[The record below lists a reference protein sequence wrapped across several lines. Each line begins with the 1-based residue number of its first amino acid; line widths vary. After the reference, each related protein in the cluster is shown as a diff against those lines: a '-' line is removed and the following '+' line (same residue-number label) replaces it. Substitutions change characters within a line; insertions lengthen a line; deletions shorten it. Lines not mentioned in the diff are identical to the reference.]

1 MVPRVG
7 YLWLSQLTWFQQ
19 EEFLNRSSKPQSL
32 EGKPCLW
39 VVARILLII
48 CSMRFFA
55 PVAVLAL
62 LLAISAHSETPNEI
76 RFQYQDGLIWLKA
89 EVPAKT
95 KSLNFLLDSGAG
107 VSLIDLDQARAL
119 GVRIR
124 DPESV
129 QGVSGRA
136 VAYRVD
142 DFQANSGGVVLPK
155 SVLAVNLQAIGQR
168 CHQHIDGIL
177 GMDFFRGRI
186 VQIDFAARRVR
197 IVKRDSLS
205 LADCEILPIR
215 ICNDAFCVPVRVAEN
230 PAQWIRLDTGCDAC
244 LVWVVSDPLKRLTE
258 GTSVGLS
265 HFSRNYVKTTVQ
277 IGKQRVAVAAA
288 VHEEPMFSGEAGLLG
303 NGLLSKFRLT
313 IDEPGNRIIF
323 ERNR

>member
-1 MVPRVG
+1 MG
-7 YLWLSQLTWFQQ
+7 
-19 EEFLNRSSKPQSL
+19 
-32 EGKPCLW
+32 
-39 VVARILLII
+39 
-48 CSMRFFA
+48 FFA
-55 PVAVLAL
+55 QVAVLAL
-62 LLAISAHSETPNEI
+62 FLAVSAHSETPNEI

-107 VSLIDLDQARAL
+107 VSLIDLDRARAL

-142 DFQANSGGVVLPK
+142 DFQANSGGVALPK
-155 SVLAVNLQAIGQR
+155 SVLAINLQAISQR

-186 VQIDFAARRVR
+186 VQIDFAARTVR
-197 IVKRDSLS
+197 IVERDSLS
-205 LADCEILPIR
+205 RLRPISPFSYVGQGLANCEILPIK
-215 ICNDAFCVPVRVAEN
+215 ICNDVFCVPIRVAEN
-230 PAQWIRLDTGCDAC
+230 PAQWTRVDTGCDAC
-244 LVWVVSDPLKRLTE
+244 LEWVVSGPGKRLTE
-258 GTSVGLS
+258 GTSFGLS
-265 HFSRNYVKTTVQ
+265 HFRRDYVKTTVQ
-277 IGKQRVAVAAA
+277 IGKQRFVVAAA
-288 VHEEPMFSGEAGLLG
+288 VHEEPMFSGEAGFLG

-313 IDEPGNRIIF
+313 IDEPGSRIIF

>member
-1 MVPRVG
+1 MG
-7 YLWLSQLTWFQQ
+7 
-19 EEFLNRSSKPQSL
+19 
-32 EGKPCLW
+32 
-39 VVARILLII
+39 
-48 CSMRFFA
+48 FFA
-55 PVAVLAL
+55 QVAVLVL
-62 LLAISAHSETPNEI
+62 FLAVSAHSETPNEI

-89 EVPAKT
+89 KVPGKIR
-95 KSLNFLLDSGAG
+95 SLNFLLDSGAG
-107 VSLIDLDQARAL
+107 VSVIDLEQARAL
-119 GVRIR
+119 GMRIS

-129 QGVSGRA
+129 QGISGRA

-142 DFQANSGGVVLPK
+142 GFQANSGGVALPK
-155 SVLAVNLQAIGQR
+155 SVLAINLQAISQR
-168 CHQHIDGIL
+168 CHQHVDGIL
-177 GMDFFRGRI
+177 GMDFFRSRI

-197 IVKRDSLS
+197 LVERDSLS
-205 LADCEILPIR
+205 LANCEILPIR

-244 LVWVVSDPLKRLTE
+244 LDWVVSDAGKRLTK

-265 HFSRNYVKTTVQ
+265 NFSRNYVKTTVQ
-277 IGKQRVAVAAA
+277 IGKQRFVIAAA

-313 IDEPGNRIIF
+313 IDEPGNRVIF

>member
-1 MVPRVG
+1 M
-7 YLWLSQLTWFQQ
+7 
-19 EEFLNRSSKPQSL
+19 
-32 EGKPCLW
+32 
-39 VVARILLII
+39 RI
-48 CSMRFFA
+48 FA
-55 PVAVLAL
+55 HVAVLV
-62 LLAISAHSETPNEI
+62 LLAAVSAHSETPNEI

-89 EVPAKT
+89 EVPAKA

-107 VSLIDLDQARAL
+107 VSVIDLDRARAL
-119 GVRIR
+119 GMRIG

-129 QGVSGRA
+129 QGVSGRT

-142 DFQANSGGVVLPK
+142 DFQANSGGVALPK
-155 SVLAVNLQAIGQR
+155 SVLAINLQTISQR

-186 VQIDFAARRVR
+186 VQIDFAARTVG
-197 IVKRDSLS
+197 IVERDSLS
-205 LADCEILPIR
+205 LANCEILPIK
-215 ICNDAFCVPVRVAEN
+215 ICNDAFCVPIRVAEN

-244 LVWVVSDPLKRLTE
+244 LDWVVSRPGKRLTE
-258 GTSVGLS
+258 GTSFGLS
-265 HFSRNYVKTTVQ
+265 HFSRDYVKTTVQ
-277 IGKQRVAVAAA
+277 IGKQRFVVAAA

-313 IDEPGNRIIF
+313 IDEPGDRVIF

>member
-1 MVPRVG
+1 
-7 YLWLSQLTWFQQ
+7 
-19 EEFLNRSSKPQSL
+19 
-32 EGKPCLW
+32 
-39 VVARILLII
+39 
-48 CSMRFFA
+48 MRFFVR
-55 PVAVLAL
+55 VAVLAL
-62 LLAISAHSETPNEI
+62 FLAVSAHSETPNEI

-107 VSLIDLDQARAL
+107 VSLIDLDRARAL

-142 DFQANSGGVVLPK
+142 DFQANSGGVALPR
-155 SVLAVNLQAIGQR
+155 SVLAINLQAISQR

-186 VQIDFAARRVR
+186 VQIDFAARTVR
-197 IVKRDSLS
+197 IVERDSQG
-205 LADCEILPIR
+205 LANCEILPIK
-215 ICNDAFCVPVRVAEN
+215 ICNDAFCVPIRVAEN
-230 PAQWIRLDTGCDAC
+230 PAQWTRVDTGCDAC
-244 LVWVVSDPLKRLTE
+244 LEWVVSGPGKRLTE
-258 GTSVGLS
+258 GTSFGLS
-265 HFSRNYVKTTVQ
+265 HFRRDYVKTTVQ
-277 IGKQRVAVAAA
+277 IGKQRFVVAAA

-313 IDEPGNRIIF
+313 IDEPGSRIIF

>member
-1 MVPRVG
+1 
-7 YLWLSQLTWFQQ
+7 
-19 EEFLNRSSKPQSL
+19 
-32 EGKPCLW
+32 
-39 VVARILLII
+39 
-48 CSMRFFA
+48 MRFFA
-55 PVAVLAL
+55 HVAALAL
-62 LLAISAHSETPNEI
+62 SLAVSALSETANEI
-76 RFQYQDGLIWLKA
+76 RIQYQDGLIWLKA
-89 EVPAKT
+89 EVPAKA
-95 KSLNFLLDSGAG
+95 KSLNFILDSGAG

-124 DPESV
+124 DSESV

-155 SVLAVNLQAIGQR
+155 SVLAINLQAISQR
-168 CHQHIDGIL
+168 CHQPIDGIL

-197 IVKRDSLS
+197 IMERESLS
-205 LADCEILPIR
+205 LADGEILPTKIW
-215 ICNDAFCVPVRVAEN
+215 NDAICVPIRVAEN
-230 PAQWIRLDTGCDAC
+230 PAQWIRVDTGCDAC
-244 LVWVVSDPLKRLTE
+244 LEWVVSGPGKRLTE
-258 GTSVGLS
+258 GTSFGLS
-265 HFSRNYVKTTVQ
+265 HFRRDYVKTTVQ
-277 IGKQRVAVAAA
+277 IGKQRFVVAAA

-313 IDEPGNRIIF
+313 IDEPGSRIIF

>member
-1 MVPRVG
+1 
-7 YLWLSQLTWFQQ
+7 
-19 EEFLNRSSKPQSL
+19 
-32 EGKPCLW
+32 
-39 VVARILLII
+39 
-48 CSMRFFA
+48 MRFFA
-55 PVAVLAL
+55 YAAVLTS
-62 LLAISAHSETPNEI
+62 LLAVSAHSEAPHEI
-76 RFQYQDGLIWLKA
+76 RFRYQDGLIWLKA

-107 VSLIDLDQARAL
+107 VSVVDLNQAHAFGMRV
-119 GVRIR
+119 GN
-124 DPESV
+124 PELV

-142 DFQANSGGVVLPK
+142 DFEANSGGVVLPK
-155 SVLAVNLQAIGQR
+155 SVLATNLQAISQR

-197 IVKRDSLS
+197 LVERGSLS

-244 LVWVVSDPLKRLTE
+244 LDWVVSDPGKRLTQ

-265 HFSRNYVKTTVQ
+265 HLSKRRERRERRYRRHRISAPGDPGDPGDSGVDGVKTTVQ
-277 IGKQRVAVAAA
+277 IGKQRFAVLAA
-288 VHEEPMFSGEAGLLG
+288 VHKEPMFSGEAGLLG
-303 NGLLSKFRLT
+303 NGLLSRFRLT
-313 IDEPGNRIIF
+313 IDEPGSRVIF

>member
-1 MVPRVG
+1 M
-7 YLWLSQLTWFQQ
+7 
-19 EEFLNRSSKPQSL
+19 
-32 EGKPCLW
+32 C
-39 VVARILLII
+39 
-48 CSMRFFA
+48 FFA
-55 PVAVLAL
+55 QVAVLAL
-62 LLAISAHSETPNEI
+62 FLAVSAHSETPNEI

-95 KSLNFLLDSGAG
+95 TSLNFLLDSGAG
-107 VSLIDLDQARAL
+107 VSLIDLDRARAL

-142 DFQANSGGVVLPK
+142 DFQANSGGVALPK
-155 SVLAVNLQAIGQR
+155 SVLAINLQAISQR

-197 IVKRDSLS
+197 IVERDSQG
-205 LADCEILPIR
+205 LANCEILPIR
-215 ICNDAFCVPVRVAEN
+215 ICNDAFCVPIRVAEN
-230 PAQWIRLDTGCDAC
+230 PAQWTRVDTGCDAC
-244 LVWVVSDPLKRLTE
+244 LEWVVSGPGKRLTE
-258 GTSVGLS
+258 GTSFGLS
-265 HFSRNYVKTTVQ
+265 RFRRDYVKTTVQ
-277 IGKQRVAVAAA
+277 IGKQRFVVAAA

-313 IDEPGNRIIF
+313 IDEPGSRIIF

>member
-1 MVPRVG
+1 
-7 YLWLSQLTWFQQ
+7 
-19 EEFLNRSSKPQSL
+19 
-32 EGKPCLW
+32 
-39 VVARILLII
+39 
-48 CSMRFFA
+48 MRFLVR
-55 PVAVLAL
+55 VAVVAL
-62 LLAISAHSETPNEI
+62 LLAVSAHCETLNEI
-76 RFQYQDGLIWLKA
+76 GFQYEYGLIWLKA

-107 VSLIDLDQARAL
+107 VSLIDLAQARAL

-155 SVLAVNLQAIGQR
+155 SVLAINLQAISQR

-197 IVKRDSLS
+197 LVERGSLS
-205 LADCEILPIR
+205 RLRPISPFSYVGQGLADCEILPIR
-215 ICNDAFCVPVRVAEN
+215 ICNDAFCVPIRVAEN

-244 LVWVVSDPLKRLTE
+244 LDWVVSDAGKRLTE

-265 HFSRNYVKTTVQ
+265 HFSMNYVKTTVQ
-277 IGKQRVAVAAA
+277 IGKQRFAVAVA
-288 VHEEPMFSGEAGLLG
+288 VHKEPMFPREGGLLG
-303 NGLLSKFRLT
+303 NGLLSKFRVT
-313 IDEPGNRIIF
+313 IDEPGSRVIF